1 MATPPD
7 GGAKGDD
14 SGEFQRGRQHAM
26 EILGIFDRGK
36 TAAAATREI
45 LEGGLGEVV
54 SYSPVPDH
62 ALDQALHVSV
72 SPVRVFVLVGGLLG
86 CFLGFAFPIY
96 TVLDWPMITGG
107 KPLISIP
114 PFVVI
119 AFELTILLGA
129 IGGMIGFLVLSGLP
143 RVFGRPAPDPRFTND
158 MTGIAV
164 TCARDHAAAVRSCL
178 ERHEAV
184 EIRG

>member
-1 MATPPD
+1 
-7 GGAKGDD
+7 
-14 SGEFQRGRQHAM
+14 M

-36 TAAAATREI
+36 TAAAAAREI
-45 LEGGLGEVV
+45 LEAELGDVV
-54 SYSPVPDH
+54 AYSPVPDH

-72 SPVRVFVLVGGLLG
+72 SPVRLFVLIGGLLG
-86 CFLGFAFPIY
+86 CAAGFAFPIY

-119 AFELTILLGA
+119 AFEMTILLGA
-129 IGGMIGFLVLSGLP
+129 IGGMLGFLVLSGLP
-143 RVFGRPAPDPRFTND
+143 RLFGGPAPDPRFTND
-158 MTGIAV
+158 RTGIAV
-164 TCARDHAAAVRSCL
+164 TCARGRAAAVRTCL
-178 ERHEAV
+178 ERHDAV

>member
-1 MATPPD
+1 
-7 GGAKGDD
+7 
-14 SGEFQRGRQHAM
+14 M

-45 LEGGLGEVV
+45 LEGELGEVV

-143 RVFGRPAPDPRFTND
+143 RMFGRPAPDPRFTND

-164 TCARDHAAAVRSCL
+164 TCARDHAAAVRACL